1 MLRRLS
7 MAAAGGL
14 LFAALT
20 GGAALA
26 AQPGAECGDPGAEL
40 SPPGFSQ
47 WGFSNAEVV
56 YAGSEGAHSW
66 ASGNETAVSQ
76 YDIACVHYT
85 TSHDR

>member
-1 MLRRLS
+1 MFRRVSIAL
-7 MAAAGGL
+7 AGGF
-14 LFAALT
+14 LFVIVTA
-20 GGAALA
+20 GGAFA

-56 YAGSEGAHSW
+56 YAGSDGAHSW
-66 ASGNETAVSQ
+66 ASGNDTAVSQ

-85 TSHDR
+85 TSH